1 MAEAGD
7 HVSGAR
13 RFGGAVVAVLGVAA
27 LGVGVAAA
35 TTAAAAGVGGAEAG
49 SSAAAIVDARLSP
62 SSDRDISADA
72 AVRATPDAIDPH
84 SIAARADAAWV
95 ERTARLTSIPPRAL
109 AAYAGAALAVAATSP
124 GCGLGWNTLAGIGW
138 VETHHGTIFAGA
150 ITASGRAE
158 PEIIGIPLNGDGTLV
173 IRDTDAGALD
183 GDAVWDRAGGL
194 CSSFRARGRSRE
206 STGAVMES
214 PTPITSMTRRS
225 VLPSTCVVRVV
236 TSQIRSAGSRPSMP
250 TTPTLTTTTRWPS
263 ARGSTPRSLRR
274 HQVS

>member
-1 MAEAGD
+1 MAQAGD
-7 HVSGAR
+7 HMSAAR
-13 RFGGAVVAVLGVAA
+13 RFGVAVVAVLGVAA

-109 AAYAGAALAVAATSP
+109 AAYAGAALAVADTYP

-183 GDAVWDRAGGL
+183 GDAVWDRAVGPMQFIPSTWALSGVDGSGDGIADPHHIDDAALSAAQYLCGAGGDL
-194 CSSFRARGRSRE
+194 TDPQRWIAAVDAYNPNLDYNHAVAERARFYAALAS
-206 STGAVMES
+206 
-214 PTPITSMTRRS
+214 
-225 VLPSTCVVRVV
+225 
-236 TSQIRSAGSRPSMP
+236 
-250 TTPTLTTTTRWPS
+250 
-263 ARGSTPRSLRR
+263 
-274 HQVS
+274 